1 MKLNKRVIASAAL
14 SVSLA
19 TSAVAPPVAWADEKQ
34 VNCPQKF
41 RVGSDFNGDVNT
53 KVGKHLQRD
62 CKFPTDQIS
71 RLSIRDEE
79 FGETTEAGTGD
90 DQQSEPLKVNEVKAG
105 DREITGLVFLLP
117 GQKKTVQVFYQN
129 LRTSTVNLQSS
140 AESGGTSRGEYVSFK
155 IEVPNDVELRGGDRL
170 LFNLQ
175 PSNDGKNKSIEVYV
189 KPADNGNG
197 QAPGGGADEKPRKP
211 HSPDGKPGKPSVPG
225 ADGNPRTGGGSL
237 SSGSS

>member
-1 MKLNKRVIASAAL
+1 M
-14 SVSLA
+14 
-19 TSAVAPPVAWADEKQ
+19 
-34 VNCPQKF
+34 
-41 RVGSDFNGDVNT
+41 
-53 KVGKHLQRD
+53 QRD

-90 DQQSEPLKVNEVKAG
+90 DQQSEPPLKVNEVKAG
-105 DREITGLVFLLP
+105 DRKVSGSVFVLP
-117 GQKKTVQVFYQN
+117 GKKKTVQVIFPNALAPTQD
-129 LRTSTVNLQSS
+129 LQLDQSS
-140 AESGGTSRGEYVSFK
+140 AESGDASMGRFVSF
-155 IEVPNDVELRGGDRL
+155 EFDVPESLELKGGDK
-170 LFNLQ
+170 LFFNQ
-175 PSNDGKNKSIEVYV
+175 RDNPRPPGAGHVKNIVVYV

-197 QAPGGGADEKPRKP
+197 RAPGGGAGEKPRKP